1 MTFLIFIFI
10 LSLALQA
17 YRFSGLE
24 VIAIC
29 LGIGIIIA
37 IMEVFFIRGLE
48 DD

>member
-1 MTFLIFIFI
+1 MSILIFIFI
-10 LSLALQA
+10 FSLALQA

-29 LGIGIIIA
+29 LAIGIIIT
-37 IMEVFFIRGLE
+37 ILEVFFIRGL